1 MKLIERGIIS
11 LAGGQSMNDTT
22 TDDLTPLGTAIL
34 VFFLGTWAIFLLGN
48 AAAVLAS
55 RRSDGDA
62 KLKAQ

>member
-1 MKLIERGIIS
+1 MPT
-11 LAGGQSMNDTT
+11 TT
-22 TDDLTPLGTAIL
+22 TDDLTPLGTVIL